1 MDLDCKRVIEN
12 LSLHS
17 NPDLSNHE
25 RAEFKKHLVNCQ
37 ACQKEYE
44 AMLHTAAVLESL
56 PALDPPADL
65 VGKTQAQITQEHR
78 RLRLAFFANP
88 FARILSLLKL
98 EPNPKFV
105 NCTAMLFYLMLTVFL
120 VKLTFFD
127 ATEPT
132 ATSERT
138 PDRSLQPHTQIVG
151 VPLGSIKATVQRIG
165 TEDEENKEVSTK
177 LE

>member
-17 NPDLSNHE
+17 NPDLSNQE
-25 RAEFKKHLVNCQ
+25 RAEFKKHLVDCQ
-37 ACQKEYE
+37 TCQKEFE
-44 AMLHTAAVLESL
+44 EMLHTAAVLESL
-56 PALDPPADL
+56 PALDPPPDL
-65 VGKTQAQITQEHR
+65 VGRTQALITQEHR
-78 RLRLAFFANP
+78 RHQLAFFANP

-98 EPNPKFV
+98 GPHPTFV

-120 VKLTFFD
+120 AKLAFFNT
-127 ATEPT
+127 TEPT
-132 ATSERT
+132 PVST
-138 PDRSLQPHTQIVG
+138 PNRSLQPHTQIVG

-165 TEDEENKEVSTK
+165 TEDEESKEVSNK

>member
-17 NPDLSNHE
+17 NPDLSNQE
-25 RAEFKKHLVNCQ
+25 RAEFKKHLVDCQ

-44 AMLHTAAVLESL
+44 EMLHTVAVLESL
-56 PALDPPADL
+56 PALDSPADL
-65 VGKTQAQITQEHR
+65 VGRTQAQITQEHR
-78 RLRLAFFANP
+78 RHQLAFFANP

-98 EPNPKFV
+98 APNPTFV

-127 ATEPT
+127 ATEP
-132 ATSERT
+132 APTSERT
-138 PDRSLQPHTQIVG
+138 PNRSLQPHTQVVG

-165 TEDEENKEVSTK
+165 TDDEDDKEVSNK